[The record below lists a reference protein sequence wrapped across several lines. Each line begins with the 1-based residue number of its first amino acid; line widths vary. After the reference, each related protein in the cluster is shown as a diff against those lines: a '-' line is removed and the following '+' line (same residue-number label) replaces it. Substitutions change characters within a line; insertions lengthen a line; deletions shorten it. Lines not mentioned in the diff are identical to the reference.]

1 MGQRPLGPPPGAPM
15 SGPPRYRPPAPG
27 QRGAPRPTAILPP
40 GPENRAYPPGP
51 GPGYPRGYVPAGP
64 PPGGRGPGRSGPP
77 GPPRPAATRPSRPAR
92 PGRWGQRLKVLLV
105 VLVVALLGAG
115 VYVDS
120 QITRVSALADYSG
133 RPDSDGTNW
142 LIVGSDSRAD
152 LTEQQEDQLATGN
165 AAGKR
170 TDTVMLLHTGSAGTT
185 LVSLPRDSL
194 LSIPG
199 HGKNKLNSAYSFGG
213 PKLLVQTVEQ
223 ATGLRIDH
231 YAEIGF
237 DGFVNVV
244 DAVGGVDMCI
254 PQAMKDP
261 LAGLNVKAGCQRLD
275 GQTALGYVRS
285 RATPR
290 ADLDRVEHQRE
301 FLAALMKQVAS
312 PWTLLN
318 PFRLVGLVRAMPGAL
333 TVDSGDHVWN
343 LAWLG
348 LAMHELS
355 GGGGVT
361 TTVPVGGFSTVNGSS
376 VLRWD
381 TTRAKALFGALAK
394 DQQVP
399 KSALN

>member
-1 MGQRPLGPPPGAPM
+1 
-15 SGPPRYRPPAPG
+15 
-27 QRGAPRPTAILPP
+27 
-40 GPENRAYPPGP
+40 
-51 GPGYPRGYVPAGP
+51 
-64 PPGGRGPGRSGPP
+64 
-77 GPPRPAATRPSRPAR
+77 
-92 PGRWGQRLKVLLV
+92 VLLL
-105 VLVVALLGAG
+105 VLVVGAG
-115 VYVDS
+115 LYVDT
-120 QITRVSALADYSG
+120 QVTRLAALADYQG

-142 LIVGSDSRAD
+142 LIVGSDSRAN
-152 LTEQQEDQLATGN
+152 LTEQQEATLSTGN
-165 AAGKR
+165 AAGER

-213 PKLLVQTVEQ
+213 PKLLTRTVEQ

-254 PQAMKDP
+254 PEAMKDP

-275 GQTALGYVRS
+275 GQTALAYVRS

-301 FLAALMKQVAS
+301 FLSALMKRVVS
-312 PWTLLN
+312 PWTLVN

-333 TVDSGDHVWN
+333 TVDTGDHVWN
-343 LAWLG
+343 LVG
-348 LAMHELS
+348 LALAMRELS

-381 TTRAKALFGALAK
+381 TTRAKQLFGALAK
-394 DQQVP
+394 DQPVP
-399 KSALN
+399 KSALG

>member
-1 MGQRPLGPPPGAPM
+1 M
-15 SGPPRYRPPAPG
+15 
-27 QRGAPRPTAILPP
+27 
-40 GPENRAYPPGP
+40 
-51 GPGYPRGYVPAGP
+51 
-64 PPGGRGPGRSGPP
+64 
-77 GPPRPAATRPSRPAR
+77 
-92 PGRWGQRLKVLLV
+92 VLAV
-105 VLVVALLGAG
+105 GLLGAG

-133 RPDSDGTNW
+133 RPDTDGTNW

-152 LTEQQEDQLATGN
+152 LSEQQEEQLATGN

-254 PQAMKDP
+254 PKAMKDP

-301 FLAALMKQVAS
+301 FLSALMKQVAS

-343 LAWLG
+343 LVWLG

-399 KSALN
+399 QSALG

>member
-1 MGQRPLGPPPGAPM
+1 
-15 SGPPRYRPPAPG
+15 
-27 QRGAPRPTAILPP
+27 
-40 GPENRAYPPGP
+40 
-51 GPGYPRGYVPAGP
+51 
-64 PPGGRGPGRSGPP
+64 
-77 GPPRPAATRPSRPAR
+77 
-92 PGRWGQRLKVLLV
+92 VLLV
-105 VLVVALLGAG
+105 VLAVGLLGAG

-133 RPDSDGTNW
+133 RPDTDGTNW

-152 LTEQQEDQLATGN
+152 LTEQQEEQLATGN

-254 PQAMKDP
+254 PKAMKDP

-301 FLAALMKQVAS
+301 FLSALMKQVAS

-343 LAWLG
+343 LVWLG

-399 KSALN
+399 QSALG

>member
-1 MGQRPLGPPPGAPM
+1 
-15 SGPPRYRPPAPG
+15 
-27 QRGAPRPTAILPP
+27 
-40 GPENRAYPPGP
+40 
-51 GPGYPRGYVPAGP
+51 
-64 PPGGRGPGRSGPP
+64 
-77 GPPRPAATRPSRPAR
+77 
-92 PGRWGQRLKVLLV
+92 VLLL
-105 VLVVALLGAG
+105 VLAVALLGAG

-120 QITRVSALADYSG
+120 QITRLAALADYSG

-152 LTEQQEDQLATGN
+152 LTEQQEEQLATGN

-301 FLAALMKQVAS
+301 FLSALIKQVAS
-312 PWTLLN
+312 PWTLVN

-343 LAWLG
+343 LVWLG

-355 GGGGVT
+355 GGGGIT

-399 KSALN
+399 KSAL

>member
-1 MGQRPLGPPPGAPM
+1 
-15 SGPPRYRPPAPG
+15 
-27 QRGAPRPTAILPP
+27 
-40 GPENRAYPPGP
+40 
-51 GPGYPRGYVPAGP
+51 
-64 PPGGRGPGRSGPP
+64 
-77 GPPRPAATRPSRPAR
+77 
-92 PGRWGQRLKVLLV
+92 
-105 VLVVALLGAG
+105 
-115 VYVDS
+115 
-120 QITRVSALADYSG
+120 
-133 RPDSDGTNW
+133 
-142 LIVGSDSRAD
+142 
-152 LTEQQEDQLATGN
+152 
-165 AAGKR
+165 
-170 TDTVMLLHTGSAGTT
+170 MLLHTGSAGTT

-301 FLAALMKQVAS
+301 FLSALIKQVAS
-312 PWTLLN
+312 PWTLVN

-343 LAWLG
+343 LVWLG

-355 GGGGVT
+355 GGGGIT

-399 KSALN
+399 KSAL